1 MDTILSLLVDG
12 FSVALQPECILA
24 MVVGTVL
31 GTIFGALP
39 GLSATTGMALLL
51 PIAYQLDLNVGLLLL
66 AGIYCGALYGGSIS
80 AILLGIP
87 GTAAA
92 LPTTFDG
99 FPLRQIRPWQR
110 SALIW
115 SVRIFLRRS
124 VQRLCADVPYPGG
137 GQGRD

>member
-1 MDTILSLLVDG
+1 MVIGTILGV
-12 FSVALQPECILA
+12 
-24 MVVGTVL
+24 
-31 GTIFGALP
+31 IFGALP

-99 FPLRQIRPWQR
+99 FPMSKSGRGSEALLCGLYGSSFGGAF
-110 SALIW
+110 SAFVLMFAVI
-115 SVRIFLRRS
+115 VYKLAR
-124 VQRLCADVPYPGG
+124 G
-137 GQGRD
+137 